1 MQVSDTCGHVILCGQ
16 KDFADVIKLRIFRW
30 GDYPALSGWAQC
42 DHRVLLEE
50 EGRKSEVREE
60 M

>member
-1 MQVSDTCGHVILCGQ
+1 
-16 KDFADVIKLRIFRW
+16 VIKLRIFRW
-30 GDYPALSGWAQC
+30 GDYPALSGWAQY